1 MPISS
6 PLFVVV
12 FYYYFCPLL
21 MLQRPR
27 VVCDVVP
34 VLVLEE
40 HLRRILDACVPRL
53 LIRLNHPVH
62 VTLVSTAADFC
73 PHVVAFLDRLAGLVF
88 GLGGGHG
95 CYCTL
100 GSLKI
105 LLMRS

>member
-40 HLRRILDACVPRL
+40 HLA
-53 LIRLNHPVH
+53 IR
-62 VTLVSTAADFC
+62 
-73 PHVVAFLDRLAGLVF
+73 
-88 GLGGGHG
+88 
-95 CYCTL
+95 
-100 GSLKI
+100 
-105 LLMRS
+105 